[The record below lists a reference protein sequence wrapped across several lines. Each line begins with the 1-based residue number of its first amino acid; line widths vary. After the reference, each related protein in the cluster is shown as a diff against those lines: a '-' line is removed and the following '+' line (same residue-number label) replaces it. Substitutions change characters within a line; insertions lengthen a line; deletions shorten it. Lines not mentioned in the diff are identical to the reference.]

1 MSAGS
6 VSSYPANTSLPFD
19 EKNLWKG
26 FPEDGASSYGIA
38 KRLIHAQSIGYKKQY
53 NFNSV
58 LVLLTNL
65 YGPKD
70 NFNPKSSHV
79 IASLIKKFYEAKMKK
94 KEEVVVWGTGKAT
107 RDFIYVDDAADGMLL
122 AAEKYNDPE
131 PVNLASGKESKIKE
145 IALMIKKYINFK
157 GKILWDSKMPTGP
170 KRRVVNINKAK
181 KEFDF
186 KVKTS
191 MDAGIKKTIEWY
203 KLNEK

>member
-1 MSAGS
+1 M
-6 VSSYPANTSLPFD
+6 
-19 EKNLWKG
+19 
-26 FPEDGASSYGIA
+26 
-38 KRLIHAQSIGYKKQY
+38 
-53 NFNSV
+53 
-58 LVLLTNL
+58 
-65 YGPKD
+65 
-70 NFNPKSSHV
+70 
-79 IASLIKKFYEAKMKK
+79 
-94 KEEVVVWGTGKAT
+94 VWGTGKAT

-203 KLNEK
+203 KLNENKLPSDYNFMLPHSPETLFRLGIHKDGGYIVDEKIVDKTNVLVSFGMADEYSFEIDFTKKQKKIKYTFLITL